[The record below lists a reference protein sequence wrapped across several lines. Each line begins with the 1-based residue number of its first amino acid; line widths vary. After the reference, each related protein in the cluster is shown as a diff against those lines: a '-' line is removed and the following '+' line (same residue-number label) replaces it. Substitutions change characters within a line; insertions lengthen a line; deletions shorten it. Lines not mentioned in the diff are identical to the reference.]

1 MNVIR
6 TSLALAV
13 VMCSEAL
20 WAQGLAKPA
29 ALVRGPALSPVP
41 ADRLLT
47 TAQFKEVYD
56 AVAAGR
62 RDAYLID
69 VRTHPEFDAGHI
81 ENTDHMP
88 AGRVRPLL
96 KLVPDRR
103 VEIVLLCR
111 THNRSCE
118 CAAYLMQR
126 GYTNVSVYEGGI
138 TGWIKAGHPLVNRFM
153 GRFKVV
159 DYQKNLAE
167 RSTDGKPRWR
177 LRSFER

>member
-20 WAQGLAKPA
+20 WAQGLTKPA
-29 ALVRGPALSPVP
+29 ALARDPALSRVP

-47 TAQFKEVYD
+47 TAQFKEVYH

-69 VRTHPEFDAGHI
+69 VRSHPEFDAGHI

-88 AGRVRPLL
+88 AGRMRPLL

-103 VEIVLLCR
+103 AEIVLLCR
-111 THNRSCE
+111 TFRRSCD
-118 CAAYLMQR
+118 CAAYLMER
-126 GYTNVSVYEGGI
+126 GYTNVFVYKGGI
-138 TGWIKAGHPLVNRFM
+138 VGWIEAGHPLVNRFM

-159 DYQKNLAE
+159 DYQKNLTE
-167 RSTDGKPRWR
+167 RAADGKPRWR